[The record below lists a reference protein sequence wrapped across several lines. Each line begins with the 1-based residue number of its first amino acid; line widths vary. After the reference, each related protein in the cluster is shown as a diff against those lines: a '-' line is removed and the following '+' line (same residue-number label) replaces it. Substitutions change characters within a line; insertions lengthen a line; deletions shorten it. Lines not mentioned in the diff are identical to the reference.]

1 MPNILKDEYE
11 LTIEKD
17 AILKEIAILSCLT
30 GKIEKHE
37 IIMLCL

>member
-17 AILKEIAILSCLT
+17 AILKEIAFLSCLIV
-30 GKIEKHE
+30 KIEKHE